1 MVLYQGMLITR
12 LVTDPKR
19 RYRAEDYKLL
29 DGYYRQKLQQI
40 HIVGEY
46 ANLMMRDYE
55 AALTYV
61 HDYFALDYNVFLRKY
76 FAADHREE
84 MRRGMTAARFKKLF
98 ADLTE
103 TQFSIID
110 EKAQFVV
117 VAAGPGSGKTRVLV
131 HKLAALLLL
140 EDVRPEQLLMLTFSR
155 AAAGEFK
162 SA

>member
-84 MRRGMTAARFKKLF
+84 MRRGMTAARFKSSLQISPKRSFRSSMKKRSLWW
-98 ADLTE
+98 LPR
-103 TQFSIID
+103 
-110 EKAQFVV
+110 
-117 VAAGPGSGKTRVLV
+117 AGKR
-131 HKLAALLLL
+131 KN
-140 EDVRPEQLLMLTFSR
+140 
-155 AAAGEFK
+155 AGTG
-162 SA
+162 A